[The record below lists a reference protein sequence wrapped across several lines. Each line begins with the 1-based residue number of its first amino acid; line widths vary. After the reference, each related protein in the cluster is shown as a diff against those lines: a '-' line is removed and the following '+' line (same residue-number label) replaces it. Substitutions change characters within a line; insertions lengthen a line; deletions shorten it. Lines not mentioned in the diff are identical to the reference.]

1 MARIRTIKPE
11 FWTDGAIVQMS
22 PWARLL
28 FIGSWNFTLCDHGHV
43 DDDPLRL
50 KMQVFPNDVVDI
62 ESLLE
67 ELLSSGRL
75 ARIADSEGRSYL
87 HIRRFEDHQKIDP
100 RWKTRCPACN
110 SPELTETRVSLG
122 EPHRVIVEAHRDSP
136 KLPETPPRKG
146 RDGKGWENT
155 RPPTVPES
163 GPVKAIKA
171 TPAEPEEFATFWQA
185 YPRREAK
192 GAARA
197 AYVKALK
204 KTSSDV
210 IVKAATAYAKSK
222 AGEDRKY
229 IALPATW
236 LNAER
241 WDDEPATT
249 SSAAPRSSWDRA
261 PKIGEGWNE

>member
-1 MARIRTIKPE
+1 MARIRTVKPE
-11 FWTDGAIVQMS
+11 FWTDGAIVKMS

-28 FIGSWNFTLCDHGHV
+28 FIGTWNFTLCDHGHL

-50 KMQVFPNDVVDI
+50 KMQVFPNDPVNVED
-62 ESLLE
+62 LLE

-75 ARIADSEGRSYL
+75 TRVSDEEGRTYL

-110 SPELTETRVSLG
+110 SPKLTETHASLSEPQRVLG
-122 EPHRVIVEAHRDSP
+122 EAHRDSP
-136 KLPETPPRKG
+136 KLTATPPRKG
-146 RDGKGWENT
+146 WEGMGRENT
-155 RPPTVPES
+155 RPPTTPNPP
-163 GPVKAIKA
+163 PVKAVKA
-171 TPAEPEEFATFWQA
+171 TPAEPEEFETFWKT

-192 GAARA
+192 GAART
-197 AYVKALK
+197 AYIKALK
-204 KTSSDV
+204 KTTPNV
-210 IVKAATAYAKSK
+210 IIKASTAYATSK
-222 AGEDRKY
+222 AGEERRF

-241 WDDEPATT
+241 WDDETTTT
-249 SSAAPRSSWDRA
+249 SPGAPKSAWDRA